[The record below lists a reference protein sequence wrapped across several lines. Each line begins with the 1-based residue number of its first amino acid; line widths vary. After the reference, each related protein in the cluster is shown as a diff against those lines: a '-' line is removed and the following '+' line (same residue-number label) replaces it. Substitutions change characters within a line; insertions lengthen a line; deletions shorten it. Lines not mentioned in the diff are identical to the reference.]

1 MWECTE
7 LKASPWKALHPS
19 DTEDEPNVGLS
30 SEDEAEGME
39 VTLGVTRKG
48 PGRPAAPEPQ
58 PTPAPALLQV
68 AADEVVVKKRALKRV
83 KQQVS
88 ALLRGED
95 LPEGAQAREVA
106 EVPYE
111 VPEVPRGE
119 TTCPVC
125 KKGFKSHH
133 RVKVHMGVHRGEKF
147 PCGKCGKVLATK
159 RYWNEHTQ
167 SCVHGKRA
175 KCPVCQKLFAS
186 AQTMHKHHKAQH
198 GADSIVPPGGF
209 ICPFCSKAF
218 QVKKTWSEHKPYCSD
233 NPDKKGPYFC
243 RVSGCVMADHPFP
256 RIRNLN
262 VHMSNAHGWKE
273 RQV

>member
-1 MWECTE
+1 
-7 LKASPWKALHPS
+7 
-19 DTEDEPNVGLS
+19 
-30 SEDEAEGME
+30 ME
-39 VTLGVTRKG
+39 VTPGVARRG

-58 PTPAPALLQV
+58 PALAPALLQV
-68 AADEVVVKKRALKRV
+68 AADEVVIKKRTLKRM
-83 KQQVS
+83 KQQFS
-88 ALLRGED
+88 ALLQGED

-106 EVPYE
+106 EVLYE

-119 TTCPVC
+119 TSCPVC

-159 RYWNEHTQ
+159 HYWNEHTQ

-198 GADSIVPPGGF
+198 GEDSVVPPGGLSVL
-209 ICPFCSKAF
+209 IVQRPSK
-218 QVKKTWSEHKPYCSD
+218 
-233 NPDKKGPYFC
+233 
-243 RVSGCVMADHPFP
+243 
-256 RIRNLN
+256 
-262 VHMSNAHGWKE
+262 
-273 RQV
+273 